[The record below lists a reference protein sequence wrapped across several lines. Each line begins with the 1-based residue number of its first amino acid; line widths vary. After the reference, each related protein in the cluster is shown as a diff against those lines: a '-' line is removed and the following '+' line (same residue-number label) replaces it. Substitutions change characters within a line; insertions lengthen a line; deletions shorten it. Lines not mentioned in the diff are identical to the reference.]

1 MLILAVRPVD
11 AEPAPV
17 IVALASDCPARV
29 IAFCRHVSLAAHN
42 IAASPWLWLL
52 LMLKPTGRRTAPI
65 LVNVVA
71 VPADNAADH
80 RLEHQLRLVLRFVSG
95 VSEVGRGLDAS
106 VVAAV

>member
-1 MLILAVRPVD
+1 MLILAVRTID
-11 AEPAPV
+11 AKATPV
-17 IVALASDCPARV
+17 IVALASDRPTRV
-29 IAFCRHVSLAAHN
+29 IALCRHVALAAHN
-42 IAASPWLWLL
+42 VAASPWLWLL

-65 LVNVVA
+65 LVHVVA